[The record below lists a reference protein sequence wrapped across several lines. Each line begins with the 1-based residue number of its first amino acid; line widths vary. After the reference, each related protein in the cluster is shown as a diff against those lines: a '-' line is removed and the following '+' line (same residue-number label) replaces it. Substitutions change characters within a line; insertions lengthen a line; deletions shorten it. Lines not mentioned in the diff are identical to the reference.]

1 MRKPS
6 VKVSD
11 GFNPL
16 WRSFPSCVQMAFNH
30 AIPFLEERSDA
41 ARRVVF
47 VGLSKRITV
56 LPINKTCYRILVG
69 AMPSGASARPVHV
82 GLAAVRNAERRE
94 AHASPRGLRAPA
106 APAPPFFGS
115 PKKGGKESSPL
126 ANVPGA
132 FARDALRLPS
142 APARA
147 RALRESHAQT
157 HAQKPRRPH
166 APVRG
171 KKTPR
176 RPPHKKNASPLELGV
191 HD

>member
-1 MRKPS
+1 MVNGANPFKLYALNGSGRLTDAL
-6 VKVSD
+6 D
-11 GFNPL
+11 GEGATRLAKAIMNAKAEA
-16 WRSFPSCVQMAFNH
+16 SHKSCTHTTIGGF
-30 AIPFLEERSDA
+30 PFLRDCDA
-41 ARRVVF
+41 KRRV
-47 VGLSKRITV
+47 
-56 LPINKTCYRILVG
+56 P
-69 AMPSGASARPVHV
+69 
-82 GLAAVRNAERRE
+82 
-94 AHASPRGLRAPA
+94 HASPRGLRAPA

-176 RPPHKKNASPLELGV
+176 RPPHKKNASPLEL
-191 HD
+191 